1 MDFKKYS
8 AAMLVVVLLS
18 LALLAPVSAANAENT
33 APADKIDSALQ
44 EKLDSMS
51 DLDTIDVSVWLC
63 DIDYEEVE
71 QEVTQRLE
79 RKAEKGEISGQALL
93 LPEDDLQTMKQQ
105 NSGNAQLAAANLQPV
120 NGLNIAAISQ
130 EDAQG
135 FIETKREVTSREY
148 ARQNA
153 QVFESLFPKEKQ
165 DWFRNVP
172 QRQPEVIYSCK
183 YAPNIMMTLT
193 KGQIEEIARSADVE
207 EIFYYNTQVSAE
219 ALEMEEAMAAP
230 QTAAAASNIS
240 LAYQTTTGV
249 SNMRIYNHADGTGIK
264 IGQLENSVP
273 DFTKPAFDHMR
284 DNANPENNKFKVV
297 FDGSYTRN
305 WDHSTCV
312 AALMVGKSDDFSAIV
327 PNASLYF
334 AANYDGKTGTYK
346 YWKQSMELLVDEGVN
361 VINASTAL
369 PGSEKGAYDD
379 SAKWLDHLIYSHN
392 VSVCISAGNYYRIME
407 GCMSYNAILIGN
419 IYDKHT
425 IDLSDDVRFVNTPGE
440 KESAY
445 SDSNTA
451 AYKPDIMAPGAT
463 AGSCYSPMTNSYGG
477 GTSFS
482 APIVTGAV
490 AQLCGMYSYFKTK
503 PALLKAALLAG
514 AIKTQE
520 MEAYDSDADLTNN
533 VDSMIGS
540 WRPGLCHKNG
550 AGMVN
555 VINAAAVLYDSC
567 YLYFPNFGG
576 TNNPLTQEIEVEAGS
591 RLQICLSWL
600 KKNTVTTGSHE
611 TGAVEDAGKDTFI
624 LELLGSDG
632 ELLYNSWYRYDTK
645 EYIAFEPEIPGTYT
659 IRVRKTNLL
668 STGTDIAL
676 CWYQR

>member
-165 DWFRNVP
+165 EWFRNVP

-230 QTAAAASNIS
+230 QTAAA
-240 LAYQTTTGV
+240 
-249 SNMRIYNHADGTGIK
+249 
-264 IGQLENSVP
+264 
-273 DFTKPAFDHMR
+273 
-284 DNANPENNKFKVV
+284 
-297 FDGSYTRN
+297 
-305 WDHSTCV
+305 
-312 AALMVGKSDDFSAIV
+312 GKQYIA
-327 PNASLYF
+327 
-334 AANYDGKTGTYK
+334 
-346 YWKQSMELLVDEGVN
+346 
-361 VINASTAL
+361 
-369 PGSEKGAYDD
+369 
-379 SAKWLDHLIYSHN
+379 
-392 VSVCISAGNYYRIME
+392 C
-407 GCMSYNAILIGN
+407 
-419 IYDKHT
+419 
-425 IDLSDDVRFVNTPGE
+425 LSDDDGRFQY
-440 KESAY
+440 AH
-445 SDSNTA
+445 
-451 AYKPDIMAPGAT
+451 
-463 AGSCYSPMTNSYGG
+463 
-477 GTSFS
+477 
-482 APIVTGAV
+482 
-490 AQLCGMYSYFKTK
+490 L
-503 PALLKAALLAG
+503 
-514 AIKTQE
+514 
-520 MEAYDSDADLTNN
+520 
-533 VDSMIGS
+533 
-540 WRPGLCHKNG
+540 
-550 AGMVN
+550 
-555 VINAAAVLYDSC
+555 
-567 YLYFPNFGG
+567 
-576 TNNPLTQEIEVEAGS
+576 
-591 RLQICLSWL
+591 
-600 KKNTVTTGSHE
+600 
-611 TGAVEDAGKDTFI
+611 
-624 LELLGSDG
+624 
-632 ELLYNSWYRYDTK
+632 
-645 EYIAFEPEIPGTYT
+645 
-659 IRVRKTNLL
+659 
-668 STGTDIAL
+668 
-676 CWYQR
+676 